1 MLAILQQV
9 LANDVLVAALLACG
23 LAQFSKLIVEG
34 VRDRR
39 LNWHVLIETGGM
51 PSSHSALVAALA
63 TAVGR
68 QQGWGS
74 LEFAVVTVFAIIVMY
89 DAAGVRW
96 AAGRQ
101 ARILNLISEQVL
113 TSQED
118 SDEDAIERLK
128 EVLGHT
134 RLEVLVGAALGVA
147 IALLLEPALSLS
159 EWL

>member
-1 MLAILQQV
+1 MLSVLRQL

-113 TSQED
+113 TTSEE
-118 SDEDAIERLK
+118 EDAIERLK
-128 EVLGHT
+128 EALGHT
-134 RLEVLVGAALGVA
+134 RLEVLVGAIMGVA
-147 IALLLEPALSLS
+147 IALLLEPALLLS